1 MNHTVSS
8 GDIFFLLF
16 GVLQNVCDFGTVD
29 PNKMNSKK
37 QTVKV
42 VQNKAL
48 FETPLVS
55 ETIGL

>member
-1 MNHTVSS
+1 MSS
-8 GDIFFLLF
+8 GDIFFLLL

-29 PNKMNSKK
+29 LNKMNSKK

-42 VQNKAL
+42 VQNKAV